1 MSDYKKTDTN
11 IWAGRTSDDQLYL
24 HEKVTCIDLANDE
37 LPENQ
42 NTAFAIVGYACDEG
56 VRRNSGRA
64 GAALAPDIIRKMMS
78 SLSNHLDDKVQIID
92 AGNIFCNEND
102 LEKTQSYTSSK
113 ISQILNKK
121 YFTIIIGGGHD
132 LAYAHYNGIKK
143 YKPNTTI
150 GIINLDAHFDLRKI
164 KNEGNSGTPFYQI
177 AKENDRFKYLCLGI
191 QEESNNKELFETAN
205 KLEAQYIKNT
215 DFTFENKNHVIAI
228 INNFIASVDN
238 VYLTIDLDGFSSIYA
253 PGVSAPS
260 PFGFS
265 LDIAMTV
272 IEQICKSGKLIS
284 ADIVELNPKYDIDNC
299 TARLGARLA
308 YFIMKFI
315 SSY

>member
-24 HEKVTCIDLANDE
+24 HEKITCIDLENDE

-102 LEKTQSYTSSK
+102 LEKTQSYTLNR
-113 ISQILNKK
+113 ISELLNKK
-121 YFTIIIGGGHD
+121 YFTIIFGGGHD
-132 LAYAHYNGIKK
+132 LAYSHYNGIKK

-205 KLEAQYIKNT
+205 ELKAQYIKNT
-215 DFTFENKNHVIAI
+215 DFTFENKDHVVVI

-238 VYLTIDLDGFSSIYA
+238 IYLTIDLDGFSSIYA

-272 IEQICKSGKLIS
+272 IEKICKSGKLIS

-315 SSY
+315 SSH

>member
-102 LEKTQSYTSSK
+102 LENTQSYTSNK
-113 ISQILNKK
+113 ILQLLNKK
-121 YFTIIIGGGHD
+121 HFTIIFGGGHD

-143 YKPNTTI
+143 HKPNTTI

-191 QEESNNKELFETAN
+191 QEESNHKELFETAN

-215 DFTFENKNHVIAI
+215 DFTFENKDHVIAI
-228 INNFIASVDN
+228 INSFIASVDN